1 MEVIIADRAGFCWG
15 VKRALK
21 IAEKTAE
28 ESRGTMVTSLGPII
42 HNPAI
47 VEKLQQKGL
56 KTERNLEDIHE
67 GTVIIRAHGVSPDT
81 LEEIQQKGL
90 KVVDATCP
98 IVKKSQRFAKRL
110 TEEGYQVI
118 IVGDKNHPEIIGIL
132 GHSNGSAIVLDDPEE
147 ASKVPLRDKV
157 GLIAQ
162 TTHTVEEYERIQEV
176 IRPRVKEMKACDTL
190 CFETTRQQS
199 SSVDVA
205 RQVDVMVVVGGR
217 NSANTV
223 RLANMCRETG
233 VDTYHVESAEEL
245 QSEWFKGK
253 KRAGVTGGASTP
265 DFLIND
271 VMQWL
276 KDIPSE

>member
-28 ESRGTMVTSLGPII
+28 ESQGTTVTSLGPII

-67 GTVIIRAHGVSPDT
+67 GTVIIRAHGVPPDT

-110 TEEGYQVI
+110 TDEGYQVI

-199 SSVDVA
+199 SSVEVA
-205 RQVDVMVVVGGR
+205 SQVEVMVVVGGR

-245 QSEWFKGK
+245 QPEWFIGK
-253 KRAGVTGGASTP
+253 KKAGVTGGASTP

-271 VMQWL
+271 VVQWL
-276 KDIPSE
+276 KDLPEE